1 MIDMIQFIRKKEEL
15 LMPRT
20 LEYSSFMFI
29 KMFLYINMLD
39 ISVNALIFTSTVTN
53 HVSAN

>member
-1 MIDMIQFIRKKEEL
+1 MIDMIQLIRKKEEL